1 MARDA
6 YLENSMIYIISDD
19 LTGACDTAVQF
30 KKAGIL
36 TWVSLR
42 GETAPKGFGALAF
55 STDSR
60 ALSPKEAREKVKKAV
75 DPLPLGL
82 FYKKIDSL
90 CRGNPAAELDEVL
103 NRSGADCA
111 VVTPAFPAAGRTLA
125 GGKLGLGG
133 KEIDVFAL
141 FSAIPGRKAAPVGLG
156 ELRSGSAKD
165 RIARLKKEG
174 VSIFVFDAET
184 EADLDAVLDCA
195 GQDGG
200 KTVFCGSA
208 GLAGRLALR
217 LGGGGAPAPPKPAGR
232 CLVLLGTRNQTTR
245 AQAEQLAK
253 ERAIGIVRLNNRA
266 VLAGEAGA
274 VETAAQ
280 AVSSLFSAGRPM
292 AVLAVDALFSGFVP
306 TLNEEAGAAAAE
318 RIAAALGG
326 CALKIV
332 DKTPFDC
339 LICSGGDTALA
350 VFAALGAA
358 ALIPGGE
365 LLPGMPYSTVV
376 GGRAEGIQ
384 VFTKSGGFGG
394 PNALVEAADALFGK
408 QDDRPILGI
417 TMGDPCGIG
426 PEVIARALERK
437 ECREICRPL
446 VIGSAAAMQK
456 AVEITG
462 AKLVVHPVSNVS
474 EAKFLPGIM
483 DVLDQ
488 RSVDVS
494 RLEYG
499 AVSKTGGEAAFL
511 AVEEAIRL
519 ALAGEIHGT
528 VTAPLNKEALNL
540 AGHPYSGHTEIYA
553 DLTNTRDYAMVLVHE
568 HFRVIHVTTHV
579 SLRKA
584 CDLCKKERV
593 LKTIRLARAACVELG
608 IESPRIAVAG
618 LNPHAGE
625 NGLFGD
631 EEISEIRPAVEA
643 AQKEGINAEGP
654 LPPDTVFSKAAG
666 GMYDIAVAMY
676 HDQGHIPMKLAGF
689 KYDEKTGRWSSVS
702 GVNLT
707 VGLPVVRS
715 SVDHGTAFDQAGKGT
730 ASAESMFNAI
740 EYGALLSRGRMKNNT
755 VVSR

>member
-82 FYKKIDSL
+82 FYKDRFL
-90 CRGNPAAELDEVL
+90 CRGNLAAELDEVL

-217 LGGGGAPAPPKPAGR
+217 LGGEGSRAAQTGGALPCAPGNAEPNHPRPGGTAGKR
-232 CLVLLGTRNQTTR
+232 ARNRHRPPEQPRR
-245 AQAEQLAK
+245 ACG
-253 ERAIGIVRLNNRA
+253 RGGGGGN
-266 VLAGEAGA
+266 GGA
-274 VETAAQ
+274 
-280 AVSSLFSAGRPM
+280 SGFFLFSAGRPM

>member
-1 MARDA
+1 
-6 YLENSMIYIISDD
+6 MIYIVSDD

-30 KKAGIL
+30 KNAGIL
-36 TWVSLR
+36 TCVSIH
-42 GETAPKGFGALAF
+42 GETEPKGFGALAF

-60 ALSPKEAREKVKKAV
+60 ALSPKDARERVKKAV
-75 DPLPLGL
+75 ASLPSGL

-90 CRGNPAAELDEVL
+90 CRGNPAAELDEVM
-103 NRSGADCA
+103 NRSGAEDA
-111 VVTPAFPAAGRTLA
+111 LVTPAFPAAGRTLV
-125 GGKLGLGG
+125 GGKLDLSG
-133 KEIDVFAL
+133 KQIDVLAL
-141 FSAIPGRKAAPVGLG
+141 FSSIPGRKAALVGLD

-165 RIARLKKEG
+165 RIARLKKGG

-184 EADLDAVLDCA
+184 EADLDAALDCA
-195 GQDGG
+195 ERKGG

-208 GLAGRLALR
+208 GLAGRLAFR
-217 LGGGGAPAPPKPAGR
+217 LGGGEAPSPPKEGAR

-245 AQAEQLAK
+245 VQAGRLAK
-253 ERAIGIVRLNNRA
+253 ERGIEIVRLGDEA
-266 VLAGEAGA
+266 VLSGEAGA
-274 VETAAQ
+274 GETAAK
-280 AVSSLFSAGRPM
+280 AVSSLFSAGKAM
-292 AVLAVDALFSGFVP
+292 AVLAVDALFSDFVP
-306 TLNEEAGAAAAE
+306 TLNEEAGAAAGE

-326 CALKIV
+326 CALRIFEE
-332 DKTPFDC
+332 TPFDC

-394 PNALVEAADALFGK
+394 QNALVEAADALFGRR
-408 QDDRPILGI
+408 DERPVLGI
-417 TMGDPCGIG
+417 TMGDPSGIG
-426 PEVIARALERK
+426 PEVIAKALGRP
-437 ECREICRPL
+437 ECQKICRPL
-446 VIGSAAAMQK
+446 VIGSAAVMQK

-462 AKLVVHPVSNVS
+462 AKLAIHPVSSVP
-474 EAKFLPGIM
+474 EAEFLPGTM

-488 RSVDVS
+488 NSVDVS

-499 AVSKTGGEAAFL
+499 VVSKAGGEAAFL
-511 AVEEAIRL
+511 AVETAIRL
-519 ALAGEIHGT
+519 ALAGEIDGT

-540 AGHPYSGHTEIYA
+540 AGHHYSGHTEIYA
-553 DLTNTRDYAMVLVHE
+553 DLTDTRDYAMVLAHGK
-568 HFRVIHVTTHV
+568 FRVIHATTHV

-593 LKTIRLARAACVELG
+593 LKTIRLAHAACVELG
-608 IESPRIAVAG
+608 IESPRIAVSG

-631 EEISEIRPAVEA
+631 EEINEIRPAVEA
-643 AQKEGINAEGP
+643 AQKEGIDAEGP

-740 EYGALLSRGRMKNNT
+740 EYGALLSRRRMKDNAAI
-755 VVSR
+755 RR